1 MRQVTWRLITKI
13 ETHTSNRAIAWEV
26 QMRKHEFGYVQYGY
40 HECWCEVR
48 YGLEWAIDDPFSTW
62 IVPGTYQEF

>member
-1 MRQVTWRLITKI
+1 MWQPDKH
-13 ETHTSNRAIAWEV
+13 E
-26 QMRKHEFGYVQYGY
+26 MRKHEFGYVQYGY

-48 YGLEWAIDDPFSTW
+48 YGLEWAMDEPFSTW